1 MTGSY
6 WQQDAG
12 WSDRWIGLPI
22 PREVDF
28 AVLGGGFA
36 GLATAIQL
44 RVQHPN
50 ATIVVLE
57 AERVGFGASGRN
69 AGFLSP
75 LAAPVWLLGAE
86 RSAEPAWGARAINA
100 EVHAVARWIR
110 DHVTDCE
117 LQPATL
123 ALQAQS
129 RVAEHALREL
139 ARAVAHVGL
148 DHRVVDSRVRPG
160 CSALQMPAY
169 TLHPY
174 KLVRGL
180 AEHADGRGVAIRE
193 RTAVRKVE
201 GLRAGG
207 ARVHLADGTVVHAN
221 KVVACTNAYTS
232 SIDLG
237 ERPSAVVVHSFMTAT
252 APVPV
257 NDLVLDG
264 TFTVE
269 VNTAQAYHRM
279 HAGRIIYGGID
290 KLRAPGGDGELAVP
304 PREQARL
311 ARYMARSFAG
321 VPLAIEHAW
330 SGRFHATATGLPI
343 IRTSEQNHALVLN
356 VGYGG
361 TGVALALACARLAAC
376 VASNGTFSNVDDT
389 RLLAL
394 IHSTR
399 ISVRDSLRAI
409 TRIARGVAMPWLA
422 RG

>member
-6 WQQDAG
+6 WQRDAG

-22 PREVDF
+22 PRDVDF

-44 RVQHPN
+44 RVQHPG
-50 ATIVVLE
+50 ASIVVLE

-86 RSAEPAWGARAINA
+86 RSAEQAWGAATINA
-100 EVHAVARWIR
+100 EVHAVARWIG
-110 DHVTDCE
+110 DHVPDCE

-129 RVAEHALREL
+129 RVSEHALREFV
-139 ARAVAHVGL
+139 RAVAHVGL
-148 DHRVVDSRVRPG
+148 EHRVVESRAWPG

-174 KLVRGL
+174 KLIRGL
-180 AEHADGRGVAIRE
+180 AEHADGCGVAIRE
-193 RTAVRKVE
+193 RTPVREVE

-207 ARVHLADGTVVHAN
+207 AHVHLANGTVVHAN

-237 ERPSAVVVHSFMTAT
+237 ERPSALVVHSFMAAT
-252 APVPV
+252 APVET
-257 NDLVLDG
+257 NELELDG
-264 TFTVE
+264 DFTVE
-269 VNTAQAYHRM
+269 VNTAQAYHRV
-279 HAGRIIYGGID
+279 HGNRVIYGGID
-290 KLRAPGGDGELAVP
+290 KLRAPAGDGDFAVP

-311 ARYMARSFAG
+311 QECMAKSFSG

-376 VASNGTFSNVDDT
+376 VASNGTFSNLDDT

-394 IHSTR
+394 MHSTR